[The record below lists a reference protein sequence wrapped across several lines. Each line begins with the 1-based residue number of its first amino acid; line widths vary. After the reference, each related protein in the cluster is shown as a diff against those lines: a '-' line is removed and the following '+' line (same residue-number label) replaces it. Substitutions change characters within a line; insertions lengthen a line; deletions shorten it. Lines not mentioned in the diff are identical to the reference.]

1 MNRGGW
7 EGEEATGK
15 CPAAGDLE
23 DSALSRVLPPSL
35 FKSIAQMNNLVLSE
49 ERPRPT
55 AELLTP
61 LSCSDPD
68 ILLNLLQRRVE
79 KSIQGQITCFSR
91 TASDAVEDRA
101 QLLPSQAW
109 GEGFPLL
116 LCPVPRS
123 SQAPGKWMDR
133 SSLNFSFH
141 LSQRMGRRMGL
152 TGVPQGAP
160 VCGAKPRPCTNRL
173 HPGLWISGWEDYE
186 GSGTRQPPDSPFPS
200 LEARLQNQVA
210 ASPRMLGLLLTYLLE
225 PVGSKREAAADRIA
239 TELALHLG
247 LNPQSHQRPLSSAN
261 SRDDTQKNA
270 TSF

>member
-1 MNRGGW
+1 MDG
-7 EGEEATGK
+7 
-15 CPAAGDLE
+15 
-23 DSALSRVLPPSL
+23 
-35 FKSIAQMNNLVLSE
+35 
-49 ERPRPT
+49 
-55 AELLTP
+55 P
-61 LSCSDPD
+61 LIP
-68 ILLNLLQRRVE
+68 
-79 KSIQGQITCFSR
+79 
-91 TASDAVEDRA
+91 
-101 QLLPSQAW
+101 QLLIS
-109 GEGFPLL
+109 
-116 LCPVPRS
+116 PVTT
-123 SQAPGKWMDR
+123 
-133 SSLNFSFH
+133 
-141 LSQRMGRRMGL
+141 GRQTGL

-200 LEARLQNQVA
+200 LEAHLQNQVA

-225 PVGSKREAAADRIA
+225 SVGSEREAAADRIA

>member
-1 MNRGGW
+1 MPSCRRPGGFCSEPSASTFSLQKHRTDEQSGLVRGT
-7 EGEEATGK
+7 AQTH
-15 CPAAGDLE
+15 
-23 DSALSRVLPPSL
+23 SRASHT
-35 FKSIAQMNNLVLSE
+35 S
-49 ERPRPT
+49 
-55 AELLTP
+55 ELLRSRH
-61 LSCSDPD
+61 LAQ
-68 ILLNLLQRRVE
+68 LQRRVE